1 MKIASFNINNINRR
15 LTNLLNWLREA
26 EPDIVCLQEI
36 KAADAEFPA
45 EAVRQAGYQA
55 VWRGE
60 THLNGV
66 AILARWPPVVTR
78 MDLPGDAA
86 DGQRRYLEAA
96 VNGVLV
102 ASIYAP
108 NGNPQPGPKL
118 DYKLAWL
125 KRLST
130 HAAELYATGA
140 PVVLAGDYN
149 VVPTDLDIYPTKSWD
164 RNALL
169 QPQGRAAYQRLL
181 AQGWT
186 DAVRALHP
194 KEPMYTFW
202 DYMRNRWER
211 DGGLRLDH
219 ILLSSMLTE
228 RLQSAGVDRQTRG
241 MADASDHAPVWV
253 SLRDEPDHRRASLR
267 QALSQREVTMA
278 IAPPKTPRPTHRAA
292 DGTRRKSRAAS
303 ADKPAR
309 SHRPLLVIDGDS
321 FAHRSYHAL
330 PKTIRRSD
338 GKGAGAILGF
348 ANFVL
353 RLYADEQPRAVI
365 VGWDSLG
372 APTKRHEMFPAYQSG
387 REFDDDLIEQL
398 NVLPELVAA
407 CGFANAKAAGYEAD
421 DFLAAAVAAE
431 ERAGG
436 SALVASGDR
445 DSFQLAS
452 SRTTILYPSRGGQ
465 IARIGPEEVR
475 QRYGVDPN
483 QVPDFIA
490 LRGDPSDKLPG
501 AAGVGPNQ
509 VPDFIALRGDPSDKL
524 PGAAGVGPKR
534 AAQLL
539 QRYRTLDGVLEA
551 GLFKTQAE
559 MLRLYRLI
567 ATMDAKAPLPLLAD
581 QEPTWGSASTFTRDW
596 GLNQLADRLGE
607 MA

>member
-15 LTNLLNWLREA
+15 LANLLNWLREA
-26 EPDIVCLQEI
+26 APDIVCLQEL
-36 KAADAEFPA
+36 KAADTEFPT
-45 EAVRQAGYQA
+45 EAIRRAGYHA
-55 VWRGE
+55 AWRGE
-60 THLNGV
+60 KRWNGV
-66 AILARWPPVVTR
+66 AILARWAPVVTR
-78 MDLPGDAA
+78 TDLPGDVS
-86 DGQRRYLEAA
+86 DGQCRYLEAA

-108 NGNPQPGPKL
+108 NGNPQPGPKF

-125 KRLST
+125 KRLNA
-130 HAAELYATGA
+130 HAAELYTTGA

-164 RNALL
+164 RDALL
-169 QPQGRAAYQRLL
+169 QPESRTAYQRLL

-186 DAVRALHP
+186 DAIRALHP

-202 DYMRNRWER
+202 DYMRKRWER

-219 ILLSSMLTE
+219 ILLSSALTE

-241 MADASDHAPVWV
+241 MEDASDHAPVWAE
-253 SLRDEPDHRRASLR
+253 LREGPDRPSSAGLVGIHSATTAATASSN
-267 QALSQREVTMA
+267 AK
-278 IAPPKTPRPTHRAA
+278 KT
-292 DGTRRKSRAAS
+292 TRRTDGEIIRQTRAVGPSKPKPSR
-303 ADKPAR
+303 
-309 SHRPLLVIDGDS
+309 RPLLVIDGDS

-338 GKGAGAILGF
+338 GKGAGAIVGF
-348 ANFVL
+348 GNFLL
-353 RLYADEQPRAVI
+353 RFYADERPRAVI
-365 VGWDSLG
+365 VGWDSLD

-387 REFDDDLIEQL
+387 REFDEELIEQL
-398 NVLPELVAA
+398 NVLPEFVEAF
-407 CGFANAKAAGYEAD
+407 GFANAKAAGYEAD

-436 SALVASGDR
+436 AALVASGDR

-452 SRTTILYPSRGGQ
+452 PRTIILYPSRGGE

-501 AAGVGPNQ
+501 AAGVGP
-509 VPDFIALRGDPSDKL
+509 
-524 PGAAGVGPKR
+524 KR
-534 AAQLL
+534 AAQLVR
-539 QRYRTLDGVLEA
+539 RYGTLDGVLDA
-551 GLFKTQAE
+551 GLFQTQAE

-567 ATMDAKAPLPLLAD
+567 ATMDASAPLPLLAD
-581 QEPTWGSASTFTRDW
+581 QAPTWDSASTLARGW
-596 GLNQLADRLGE
+596 GLKQLADRLE
-607 MA
+607 EKA

>member
-1 MKIASFNINNINRR
+1 M
-15 LTNLLNWLREA
+15 
-26 EPDIVCLQEI
+26 
-36 KAADAEFPA
+36 
-45 EAVRQAGYQA
+45 
-55 VWRGE
+55 
-60 THLNGV
+60 
-66 AILARWPPVVTR
+66 AILARWAPVVTR
-78 MDLPGDAA
+78 MDWPGD
-86 DGQRRYLEAA
+86 DGDWQCRYLEAA

-108 NGNPQPGPKL
+108 NGNPQPGPKF

-125 KRLST
+125 KRLNA
-130 HAAELYATGA
+130 HAAELYASAA

-149 VVPTDLDIYPTKSWD
+149 VVPTDLDIYQTKSWD
-164 RNALL
+164 HDALL
-169 QPQGRAAYQRLL
+169 QPESRAAYQRLL

-186 DAVRALHP
+186 DSIRALHP

-202 DYMRNRWER
+202 DYKRKRWER

-219 ILLSSMLTE
+219 ILLSSALRE
-228 RLQSAGVDRQTRG
+228 RLHSGGVDRRTRG
-241 MADASDHAPVWV
+241 MEGASDHAPVWINIQ
-253 SLRDEPDHRRASLR
+253 DEPYHRRAPLR
-267 QALSQREVTMA
+267 QTIGQRVAPTATA
-278 IAPPKTPRPTHRAA
+278 IPKKLRSTHRTSG
-292 DGTRRKSRAAS
+292 GTGRKSHAGS

-309 SHRPLLVIDGDS
+309 SDRPLLVIDGNS

-338 GKGAGAILGF
+338 GKAAGAILGF

-353 RLYADEQPRAVI
+353 RLYLDERPRAVI
-365 VGWDSLG
+365 VGWDSLE

-407 CGFANAKAAGYEAD
+407 FGFANAKAAGYEAD

-431 ERAGG
+431 ERTGG

-452 SRTTILYPSRGGQ
+452 PRTTILYPSRGGE

-475 QRYGVDPN
+475 QRYGVDP
-483 QVPDFIA
+483 
-490 LRGDPSDKLPG
+490 K
-501 AAGVGPNQ
+501 Q

-534 AAQLL
+534 AAQLV
-539 QRYRTLDGVLEA
+539 QRYGALDGVLEA
-551 GLFKTQAE
+551 GLFQTQAK

-567 ATMDAKAPLPLLAD
+567 ATMDAKAPLPSLAD
-581 QEPTWGSASTFTRDW
+581 QQPTWGSASTFAHSLGTKSVGGPFGWD
-596 GLNQLADRLGE
+596 GVTLQLGTSRTAVPKHFPSRAGTEWSRLGQPSKSSRPE
-607 MA
+607 MVTQSFGGTTAKI

>member
-36 KAADAEFPA
+36 KAADTEFPA
-45 EAVRQAGYQA
+45 EAIRQAGYHA
-55 VWRGE
+55 VCRGE
-60 THLNGV
+60 RRWNGV
-66 AILARWPPVVTR
+66 AILARWPSVVTR
-78 MDLPGDAA
+78 MNLPGD
-86 DGQRRYLEAA
+86 DTDRQCRYLEAA

-108 NGNPQPGPKL
+108 NGNPQPGPKF

-125 KRLST
+125 KRLNA

-169 QPQGRAAYQRLL
+169 QPESRAAYQRLL

-186 DAVRALHP
+186 DAIRALHP

-202 DYMRNRWER
+202 DYMRNRWEC

-219 ILLSSMLTE
+219 ILLSSTLTE

-253 SLRDEPDHRRASLR
+253 RLWDGPDRRRNLLREASGKTIAAGTTAAPKTERSTHRTGDGTGRKWRPAR
-267 QALSQREVTMA
+267 TGQPALS
-278 IAPPKTPRPTHRAA
+278 
-292 DGTRRKSRAAS
+292 G
-303 ADKPAR
+303 
-309 SHRPLLVIDGDS
+309 RPLLVIDGDS

-338 GKGAGAILGF
+338 GKAAGAILGF
-348 ANFVL
+348 ANFLL
-353 RLYADEQPRAVI
+353 RLYVDERPRAVI
-365 VGWDSLG
+365 VGWDTLE
-372 APTKRHEMFPAYQSG
+372 APTKRQEIFPAYQSG

-398 NVLPELVAA
+398 SVLPELVGAF
-407 CGFANAKAAGYEAD
+407 GFANAKAPGFEAD

-452 SRTTILYPSRGGQ
+452 SRTTILYPSRGRE
-465 IARIGPEEVR
+465 IARIGPEEVL

-501 AAGVGPNQ
+501 AAGVGP
-509 VPDFIALRGDPSDKL
+509 
-524 PGAAGVGPKR
+524 KR
-534 AAQLL
+534 AAQLVR
-539 QRYRTLDGVLEA
+539 RYGTLDGVLEA
-551 GLFKTQAE
+551 GLFQAQAE

-581 QEPTWGSASTFTRDW
+581 QQPTWGSASTFTRDW
-596 GLNQLADRLGE
+596 GLNQLANRLGE

>member
-15 LTNLLNWLREA
+15 LTNLLGWLREA
-26 EPDIVCLQEI
+26 VPDIVCLQEL
-36 KAADAEFPA
+36 KAADSEFPA
-45 EAVRQAGYQA
+45 EALRRAGYHA
-55 VWRGE
+55 VYRGE
-60 THLNGV
+60 RSWNGV
-66 AILARWPPVVTR
+66 AILARWAPVVTR
-78 MDLPGDAA
+78 ANLPGDEG
-86 DGQRRYLEAA
+86 DRQCRYLEAA
-96 VNGVLV
+96 VNGVLI

-108 NGNPQPGPKL
+108 NGNPQPGPKF

-125 KRLST
+125 KRLNA
-130 HAAELYATGA
+130 HVAELYATGA

-169 QPQGRAAYQRLL
+169 QPESRSAYQRVL

-186 DAVRALHP
+186 DSIRALRP

-202 DYMRNRWER
+202 DYKRKRWER
-211 DGGLRLDH
+211 DAGLRLDH
-219 ILLSSMLTE
+219 ILLSPTMTK
-228 RLQSAGVDRQTRG
+228 RLQGAGVDRQTRG
-241 MADASDHAPVWV
+241 MEGASDHAPVWV
-253 SLRDEPDHRRASLR
+253 SLRDEPDHRGAPPREAN
-267 QALSQREVTMA
+267 SQRGVPAATA
-278 IAPPKTPRPTHRAA
+278 LPKTPRPTHRTGE
-292 DGTRRKSRAAS
+292 GTGRRSSTAS
-303 ADKPAR
+303 ADKCAR
-309 SHRPLLVIDGDS
+309 SDRPLLVIDGDS

-353 RLYADEQPRAVI
+353 RLYADERPRAVI

-407 CGFANAKAAGYEAD
+407 FGFVNAKAPGYEAD

-436 SALVASGDR
+436 AVLVASGDR

-452 SRTTILYPSRGGQ
+452 PRTTILYPSRGGEL
-465 IARIGPEEVR
+465 ARIGPEEVR
-475 QRYGVDPN
+475 ERYGVD
-483 QVPDFIA
+483 
-490 LRGDPSDKLPG
+490 
-501 AAGVGPNQ
+501 PNQ

-534 AAQLL
+534 AAQLV
-539 QRYRTLDGVLEA
+539 QRYGSLDGILKA
-551 GLFKTQAE
+551 GLFPTQVE

-567 ATMDAKAPLPLLAD
+567 ATMDAKAPMPSLAD
-581 QEPTWGSASTFTRDW
+581 QEPAWASAAIFARDW

-607 MA
+607 IA